1 MKGTES
7 PSDHVLWFRE
17 PTTKSD
23 IKSVNHSIVVGRV
36 WRTAFTNEFRSEGDS
51 EYVRSLRVQIEDVY
65 TNNMLL
71 NLEISHDS
79 VSDARA
85 SAN

>member
-23 IKSVNHSIVVGRV
+23 IKSVNHSVVVGRV
-36 WRTAFTNEFRSEGDS
+36 WRIAFTNEFRSEGDS